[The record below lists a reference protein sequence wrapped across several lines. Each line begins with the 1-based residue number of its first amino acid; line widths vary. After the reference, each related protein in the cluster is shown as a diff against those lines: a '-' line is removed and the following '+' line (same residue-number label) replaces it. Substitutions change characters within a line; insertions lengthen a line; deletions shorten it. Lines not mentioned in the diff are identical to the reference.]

1 MSDVASLIC
10 WDCSLVLN
18 LGWFA
23 QSAVPRMIVTEF
35 GRADSDPVATAA
47 VWKFLAEHV
56 YHQVELAGEQS
67 APWDRIDEDFTE
79 IDGDLADS
87 PSLAQYVEDGW
98 EGRHLL
104 LRPRPVCAAVRA
116 VLAPLE
122 QARESGHWTVHPA
135 EETAVEELLPLTR
148 WPLPAGRRVDDA
160 EVLTRAAAVA
170 RARAAF
176 DRVAAAFPDDEAD
189 LPAALRAFSDALG
202 PTADTSP
209 EDLLKDRGD
218 LMPAALFDAERA
230 LGLIGKFLDD
240 IAWDY
245 SRPGRRGGD
254 ATPHG
259 GGPAGKGGGRHV
271 GTR

>member
-18 LGWFA
+18 LGWFT
-23 QSAVPRMIVTEF
+23 QSAVPRRIVTEA
-35 GRADSDPVATAA
+35 GRAESDPVATAA

-56 YHQVELAGEQS
+56 YHQVDLAGEQS
-67 APWDRIDEDFTE
+67 APWDHVDEDFTE

-87 PSLAQYVEDGW
+87 PSLVQYVEDDW

-116 VLAPLE
+116 LLAPLE
-122 QARESGHWTVHPA
+122 QARESGRGACRPVEETAA

-160 EVLTRAAAVA
+160 EVLARAAAVG

-176 DRVAAAFPDDEAD
+176 DRAAASFPDSQAD
-189 LPAALRAFSDALG
+189 LPTALRAFSDALG
-202 PTADTSP
+202 PTVDTPP
-209 EDLLKDRGD
+209 EDLLKDRGN

-240 IAWDY
+240 IAFDH
-245 SRPGRRGGD
+245 SR
-254 ATPHG
+254 
-259 GGPAGKGGGRHV
+259 K
-271 GTR
+271 